1 MLEINNLSRDEG
13 RAVKI
18 LFLDFDGVFTDNSV
32 TVDANGIES
41 VRCSRLDGLGI
52 TRLKRAGVMVHVV
65 STETNPVVQKRCEK
79 LGVGCQ
85 QGIQDKAGTVEAY
98 LTLHNLLPKQAAF
111 VGNDINDIGALQ
123 SVAIPI
129 AVADRVPEIDP
140 FVRFVTTR
148 KGGCGAVREVC
159 DVIFECGQENYG

>member
-1 MLEINNLSRDEG
+1 MVNIDNLSRDEG

-52 TRLKRAGVMVHVV
+52 TRLKRAGVLVQVV
-65 STETNPVVQKRCEK
+65 STETNPVVQKRCQK
-79 LGVGCQ
+79 LGVAYQ
-85 QGIQDKAGTVEAY
+85 QGISDKADAVENF
-98 LTLHNLLPKQAAF
+98 LMQHNLSPKQAAF

-123 SVAIPI
+123 AVAIPI
-129 AVADRVPEIDP
+129 AVADRVAEIDP

-148 KGGCGAVREVC
+148 KGGYGAVREVC
-159 DVIFECGQENYG
+159 DVIYECGQDNYG